1 MSSVHIFGIGSPAGD
16 DQAGWLTVDALL
28 ALGIR
33 AGDGLVIE
41 KLDRPGSALIALL
54 ERAERVVLVDAMQ
67 GGGEIGQIRHVAA
80 ADWPRY
86 RGGLSSHGLGVI
98 DALLLAEEL
107 GSLPPGLELY
117 GIEVGGATPRSRPSR
132 EIQAAA
138 ARLASMI
145 ADQLTRR
152 LPSPPGVARG

>member
-41 KLDRPGSALIALL
+41 KLDRPGSALIALM
-54 ERAERVVLVDAMQ
+54 ENVQRVVLVDAMH

-80 ADWPRY
+80 ADWPDY
-86 RGGLSSHGLGVI
+86 RGGLSSHGLGVV
-98 DALLLAEEL
+98 DALLLARQI
-107 GSLPPGLELY
+107 GSLPPRLDLY
-117 GIEVGGATPRSRPSR
+117 GIEIGTPRPGGVD
-132 EIQAAA
+132 ACVLAA
-138 ARLASMI
+138 ARQLARLI
-145 ADQLTRR
+145 AADL
-152 LPSPPGVARG
+152 GVGRA